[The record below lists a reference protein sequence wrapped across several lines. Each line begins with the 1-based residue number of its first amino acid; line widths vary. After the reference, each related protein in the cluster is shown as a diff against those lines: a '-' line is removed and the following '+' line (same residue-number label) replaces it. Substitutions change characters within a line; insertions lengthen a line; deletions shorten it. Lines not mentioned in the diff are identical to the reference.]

1 MFIFL
6 IALQPV
12 TLELLWTAPEL
23 LRMKRALVKGSQKG
37 DVFGLGIIIQEII
50 TRTMPYEMHNL
61 DPAGILTFN
70 IVQLAINYRKIIFI
84 IV

>member
-1 MFIFL
+1 MFVFL
-6 IALQPV
+6 TAIQLV

-23 LRMKRALVKGSQKG
+23 LRMKRAPVKGSQKG

-61 DPAGILTFN
+61 DPTGILNFN
-70 IVQLAINYRKIIFI
+70 IVQLVKDYRKIIFS

>member
-6 IALQPV
+6 IAVQPV

-23 LRMKRALVKGSQKG
+23 LRMNRAPVKGSQKG

-61 DPAGILTFN
+61 DPTGILTFN
-70 IVQLAINYRKIIFI
+70 IVQLAKNYRKIIFI